1 MRHRLR
7 YDLTR
12 FFWLVDRF
20 ATPLAVDVLESA
32 MPGFDTADMV
42 KPSPTNCAVLEAGVT
57 WFDGPSFVDQ
67 YLTRCKELSKLLF
80 NQD

>member
-12 FFWLVDRF
+12 FFWLVDKF
-20 ATPLAVDVLESA
+20 ATPLADDAPGSV
-32 MPGFDTADMV
+32 MPGFETADMV
-42 KPSPTNCAVLEAGVT
+42 KPSPTNCAVLEAGVI

-67 YLTRCKELSKLLF
+67 YLTRCNELSKLLSD
-80 NQD
+80 QS